1 MSAAAEAAIRAYY
14 SNKPQKSYNFFE
26 DFFWDAEK
34 CGSGPWSCSRAS
46 CPNSAQNLRCS
57 GCEAPYCSLECSETN
72 WPDHVK
78 KCILARRS
86 RSYNIDTKKELIVS
100 YAFVNGPHRVVDQ
113 ITQSTIEGS
122 NSSSSSSS
130 SSCSV
135 SSNSS
140 SFNSGNYTDQNS
152 TGGLMNTISLL
163 RSSSLQKAK
172 KEKSAE
178 NPSERDLLFAEALT
192 AKGRPEVLREQKL
205 LRDIYRDADML
216 TLSVAAVKGD
226 GAAQTVLGDRL
237 ISGTKGVAQDG
248 IQASIWLSRASTQG
262 VIAAQVLLGIA
273 YLYGRA
279 GLPRDPLSALE
290 FLLAAAI
297 QGSAAAQG
305 ALGEC
310 YEKGLGVPK
319 DIEIARSFY
328 ARSAANGYEE
338 SRDSLSRLDDSRIT
352 RSGGGGGGGGGL
364 LLEDKQGEIPSS
376 TEAAAAASILL
387 QSCNNDGVDGLP
399 AEREAISVWG
409 KVTLADLKR
418 AAKRGDPA
426 AQQVLGA
433 RYHEGD
439 GVRQD
444 YAQAALWYGKAAAQG
459 FARAQLDLGT
469 LHAQGLGMPLD
480 YSEAVRWFRMA
491 AERGDSLAL
500 YTLGACYEDGSGVEP
515 DIEQACY
522 WYRRAA
528 EQGFEAARDT
538 LRELGK
544 LR

>member
-1 MSAAAEAAIRAYY
+1 MHPQPKY
-14 SNKPQKSYNFFE
+14 SVNGYAPKKNFNINE
-26 DFFWDAEK
+26 EKFWNPDV
-34 CGSGPWSCSRAS
+34 CGEGPWACSRAS
-46 CPNSAQNLRCS
+46 CANRAKDLRCS
-57 GCEAPYCSLECSETN
+57 ACEAAYCSVECSELN
-72 WPDHVK
+72 WPVHVRQ
-78 KCILARRS
+78 CHLAKRIRES
-86 RSYNIDTKKELIVS
+86 NVFTKKELIVQ
-100 YAFVNGPHRVVDQ
+100 YAFVNGPFRVPEN
-113 ITQSTIEGS
+113 QSPPPSIVSE
-122 NSSSSSSS
+122 SSLA
-130 SSCSV
+130 
-135 SSNSS
+135 
-140 SFNSGNYTDQNS
+140 DQNT

-172 KEKSAE
+172 KGKSSE

-192 AKGRPEVLREQKL
+192 AKARPDLLREQKS
-205 LRDIYRDADML
+205 LRDQYRDADML

-262 VIAAQVLLGIA
+262 IIAAQVLLGIA
-273 YLYGRA
+273 YLYGKA
-279 GLPRDPLSALE
+279 GLPKDYTSALE

-310 YEKGLGVPK
+310 CENGLGIPK
-319 DIEIARSFY
+319 DYDIARSFY
-328 ARSAANGYEE
+328 ARAAANGYEE
-338 SRDSLSRLDDSRIT
+338 ARDNLARLDARSSR
-352 RSGGGGGGGGGL
+352 GGADTNF
-364 LLEDKQGEIPSS
+364 LEDKQSEPPSS
-376 TEAAAAASILL
+376 SSEAAAAASILL

-480 YSEAVRWFRMA
+480 YTEAVRWFRMA

-528 EQGFEAARDT
+528 ENGFEAARDT
-538 LRELGK
+538 LKELGRIK
-544 LR
+544 

>member
-1 MSAAAEAAIRAYY
+1 MNWSVHVRQCHLAKRIRE
-14 SNKPQKSYNFFE
+14 SNTF
-26 DFFWDAEK
+26 
-34 CGSGPWSCSRAS
+34 
-46 CPNSAQNLRCS
+46 
-57 GCEAPYCSLECSETN
+57 
-72 WPDHVK
+72 
-78 KCILARRS
+78 
-86 RSYNIDTKKELIVS
+86 TKKELIVQ
-100 YAFVNGPHRVVDQ
+100 YAFVNGPFRVAD
-113 ITQSTIEGS
+113 TQSPPSIVSE
-122 NSSSSSSS
+122 SSLA
-130 SSCSV
+130 
-135 SSNSS
+135 
-140 SFNSGNYTDQNS
+140 DQNT

-172 KEKSAE
+172 KDKASD

-192 AKGRPEVLREQKL
+192 AKARPEFLREQKA
-205 LRDIYRDADML
+205 LRDHYRDADML

-262 VIAAQVLLGIA
+262 IIAAQVLLGIA
-273 YLYGRA
+273 YLYGKA
-279 GLPRDPLSALE
+279 GLPKDYTSALE

-310 YEKGLGVPK
+310 CEKGLGVTK
-319 DIEIARSFY
+319 DNDIARSFY
-328 ARSAANGYEE
+328 ARAAANGYEE
-338 SRDSLSRLDDSRIT
+338 ARDNLSRLDSRTT
-352 RSGGGGGGGGGL
+352 RSVN
-364 LLEDKQGEIPSS
+364 LLEDKQGEAQTSAS
-376 TEAAAAASILL
+376 EAAAAASILL

-480 YSEAVRWFRMA
+480 YTEAVRWFRMA

-528 EQGFEAARDT
+528 ENGFEAARDT
-538 LRELGK
+538 LKELGRLLK
-544 LR
+544 